1 LSEIKTKINTF
12 GRFCLQET
20 ASRHGKQID
29 LYRIIVLVIYV
40 ARHMLPTQQNGFPS
54 LSQYRVILCYHW
66 TVPWNYNCLGVKQSC
81 LLSC

>member
-20 ASRHGKQID
+20 ASSHGKLIY
-29 LYRIIVLVIYV
+29 LYRLIVLEICV
-40 ARHMLPTQQNGFPS
+40 ARQMLPTQQNGFPS

-66 TVPWNYNCLGVKQSC
+66 SVLLICYCLGVK
-81 LLSC
+81 